1 MAGVIKVTCPK
12 CKKAMQVPEVLA
24 GKRIRCRGCNATLM
38 IAQREVKQAAASHS
52 AAHHE
57 DEFNVKGTYGVAV
70 ESDKPRCPFCAGDIE
85 EGQAVCLT
93 CGYNLLTRE
102 RSETRVLYAV
112 SGSDYFLWLLPGI
125 ICVLVLLA
133 AAGAIAI
140 LWSGVPEL
148 GGFLQEYFQEW
159 RWGRVY
165 GTLFFGF
172 VMFFTGRFAY
182 KRLIKNPHPPEIEKH
197 VHDEDR
203 AAEELDEE

>member
-1 MAGVIKVTCPK
+1 MAGVIKVSCPK

-38 IAQREVKQAAASHS
+38 IAQREVKQAAATSP
-52 AAHHE
+52 AALHE
-57 DEFNVKGTYGVAV
+57 DEFNVKGTYGVTV

-112 SGSDYFLWLLPGI
+112 HGSDYFLWLLPGI
-125 ICVLVLLA
+125 ICVFVILGCIGV
-133 AAGAIAI
+133 IAM
-140 LWSGVPEL
+140 LWSGVPAF
-148 GGFLQEYFQEW
+148 GGVMQEWFQDW

-165 GTLFFGF
+165 ASIFFAF
-172 VMFFTGRFAY
+172 IIYACGRFAY
-182 KRLIKNPHPPEIEKH
+182 KRLIKNPHPPEIEKFA
-197 VHDEDR
+197 HDEDR
-203 AAEELDEE
+203 ALEEEDG

>member
-1 MAGVIKVTCPK
+1 MAGVIKVSCPK

-38 IAQREVKQAAASHS
+38 IAQREVKQAASTNP

-57 DEFNVKGTYGVAV
+57 DEFNVTGTYGMTI

-102 RSETRVLYAV
+102 RAETRVLYSV
-112 SGSDYFLWLLPGI
+112 HGSDYFLWLLPGI
-125 ICVLVLLA
+125 VCILVALLCI
-133 AAGAIAI
+133 GAIVI
-140 LWSGVPEL
+140 LWTGVPSL
-148 GGFLQEYFQEW
+148 GGALQEWFQDW

-165 GTLFFGF
+165 ASIFFAFIISGC
-172 VMFFTGRFAY
+172 GRFAY

-197 VHDEDR
+197 AHDEHK
-203 AAEELDEE
+203 AAEDEDE